1 MKLKNSHKI
10 YKRSK
15 KVLSGPSTFSKG
27 VDQFAYGISPYA
39 IEKSVG
45 AYAWDVDGNRYLD
58 TIMSLGAVLIG
69 HNNSEINNSIK
80 NQLKKGVTFSLA
92 SKLET
97 EVAEMLA
104 DRIPCAEM
112 TKFGKNGNDVTSAAI
127 RLARHYTRADHVLF
141 CGYHGWQDWYTC
153 QTSMDGGIPKTIKKY
168 SHRFEYGN
176 LKALEKLL
184 IKYKKNTA
192 CIILEPVSKSEPICN
207 SLCKDCKKLNF
218 CMGYLKGVRKLADK
232 YQTLLIFDE
241 VVTGFR
247 FHRGGYQAIC
257 KVTPD
262 LACFS
267 KAIAN
272 GMPLAALVGKKEIMQ
287 KSNEIFYSLT
297 FGGETLSLAA
307 AKSVLNFI
315 DKNNVVNHISVQG
328 NILIQKIN
336 SLIHHLELDDV
347 IETRGFP
354 QKSFL
359 IFKNYL
365 ENSAEDLRT
374 FWIQQ
379 LTINKVLSLGTHLL
393 SFSHKK
399 KEMSFLLN
407 SYEKAF
413 SDIKKVIKNENLH
426 KALKCPTAKSG
437 ARDL

>member
-1 MKLKNSHKI
+1 MN
-10 YKRSK
+10 
-15 KVLSGPSTFSKG
+15 
-27 VDQFAYGISPYA
+27 
-39 IEKSVG
+39 
-45 AYAWDVDGNRYLD
+45 
-58 TIMSLGAVLIG
+58 
-69 HNNSEINNSIK
+69 
-80 NQLKKGVTFSLA
+80 
-92 SKLET
+92 
-97 EVAEMLA
+97 
-104 DRIPCAEM
+104 
-112 TKFGKNGNDVTSAAI
+112 
-127 RLARHYTRADHVLF
+127 
-141 CGYHGWQDWYTC
+141 
-153 QTSMDGGIPKTIKKY
+153 GGIPQTIKKY

-176 LKALEKLL
+176 LDALEKLL
-184 IKYKKNTA
+184 KRFKDNTA
-192 CIILEPVSKSEPICN
+192 CIILEPVSKTQPICKN
-207 SLCKDCKKLNF
+207 LCGNCKKLNV

-232 YQTLLIFDE
+232 YRTVLIFDE

-247 FHRGGYQAIC
+247 FHRGGYQALC

-262 LACFS
+262 LSCFS

-315 DKNNVVNHISVQG
+315 DKNNVVNHVFSQG
-328 NILIQKIN
+328 NTLMKKINILIQ
-336 SLIHHLELDDV
+336 HLELNDV
-347 IETRGFP
+347 IEIRGFP

-379 LTINKVLSLGTHLL
+379 LTVNKVLSLGTHLL

-399 KEMSFLLN
+399 KEINFLLDV
-407 SYEKAF
+407 YEKVF
-413 SDIKKVIKNENLH
+413 LDFKKVIKNKNLY
-426 KALKCPTAKSG
+426 KVLKSPTAKSG